1 MMRRLLLLLLAA
13 AGSLAL
19 GACQST
25 SAPDKPGSAFIAPQG
40 RQGALIHR
48 DSDFSFPA
56 TLAGFHRV
64 RHVQY
69 TENGQDVSVGYN
81 HDDPRVVAT
90 VYVYPRNGQSVEQEL
105 ARRMAEVQA
114 KHPGAR
120 LISNTTASVTP
131 GHVRALSAE
140 YRYQG
145 PFGGETQSLRS
156 RLIVAEHKQWF
167 VVYRFYYAS
176 PTQAAAEPLTSALAT
191 DFAWP

>member
-1 MMRRLLLLLLAA
+1 MMRRPLLLLLAA

-19 GACQST
+19 GACQSP
-25 SAPDKPGSAFIAPQG
+25 SAPDKPGSAFIAPRG
-40 RQGALIHR
+40 RLGALIHR
-48 DSDFSFPA
+48 DSDFRFPA

-90 VYVYPRNGQSVEQEL
+90 IYVYPRHGQSAEQEL

-120 LISNTTASVTP
+120 LVSNTAATVTP
-131 GHVRALSAE
+131 GRVRALSAE

-156 RLIVAEHKQWF
+156 RLIVAEHREWF
-167 VVYRFYYAS
+167 VVYRFYYAVS
-176 PTQAAAEPLTSALAT
+176 TQAAAEPLTSALAT

>member
-1 MMRRLLLLLLAA
+1 MMRRIFLLLLGATV
-13 AGSLAL
+13 SLAL
-19 GACQST
+19 GACQT
-25 SAPDKPGSAFIAPQG
+25 SAPDKPGSAFVAPQG
-40 RQGALIHR
+40 RTGALIHR

-81 HDDPRVVAT
+81 HDGPRVVAT
-90 VYVYPRNGQSVEQEL
+90 VYVYPRNGQSVQQEL

-114 KHPGAR
+114 RHPGAR
-120 LISNTTASVTP
+120 LISNTTAAVTP
-131 GHVRALSAE
+131 GHVQALSAE

-176 PTQAAAEPLTSALAT
+176 HTQAAAEPLTSALAT

>member
-19 GACQST
+19 GACQSN
-25 SAPDKPGSAFIAPQG
+25 APDKPGSAFVAPQG
-40 RQGALIHR
+40 RAGALIHR
-48 DSDFSFPA
+48 DSDFRFPA

-69 TENGQDVSVGYN
+69 DPNGQDVSVGYN
-81 HDDPRVVAT
+81 HDGPRVVAT
-90 VYVYPRNGQSVEQEL
+90 VYVYPRQGQSVEQEL

-120 LISNTTASVTP
+120 LISNTPATVTP
-131 GHVRALSAE
+131 GRVRALSAE
-140 YRYQG
+140 FRYQG
-145 PFGGETQSLRS
+145 PFGGETQFLRS

-176 PTQAAAEPLTSALAT
+176 ATQAAAEPLTSALAV